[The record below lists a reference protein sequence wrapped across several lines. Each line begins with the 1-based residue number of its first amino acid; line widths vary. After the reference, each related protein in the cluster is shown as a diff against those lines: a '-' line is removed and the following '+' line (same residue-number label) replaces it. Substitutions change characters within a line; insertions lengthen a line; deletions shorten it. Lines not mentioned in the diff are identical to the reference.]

1 MRRRYLKSSQI
12 NSISPNNPSLSQ
24 AKDQAQ
30 AVGAVPAAATGG
42 IISTLSEIGAALIKY
57 PVIMYVG
64 PDPAY
69 NPKPIQL

>member
-1 MRRRYLKSSQI
+1 LRRRYLKSSQI

-42 IISTLSEIGAALIKY
+42 IISTLSEIGAALIEY
-57 PVIMYVG
+57 PVQCILVLLS
-64 PDPAY
+64 P
-69 NPKPIQL
+69 